1 MTTKRV
7 SVTVARLPEEAI
19 TELDE
24 RIGELWRE
32 ENIDHDND
40 ELISDDMMNTFNL
53 LTIGYDAAWTEVE
66 RLSAALEEAEKE
78 KDKAIDLLGDNLDDK
93 AALILRH
100 GKEITELRD
109 RLYEVNQ
116 DAETEQKLNDTLHET
131 NKELRK
137 KLVEAQQT
145 IARQH
150 SKEYG
155 IYNTADCEMFT
166 ASKEEV
172 WNYLQNN
179 TTVFQCYSVVM
190 DGKTVITSEP
200 SAGANGKLDECTLDE
215 FFQRFEDEGIIICR
229 LVALGNKEG
238 SDKS

>member
-24 RIGELWRE
+24 RIEELWRE

-145 IARQH
+145 IARQRKALERILNCTGIGYE
-150 SKEYG
+150 SAWRTSLLIAKE
-155 IYNTADCEMFT
+155 
-166 ASKEEV
+166 
-172 WNYLQNN
+172 
-179 TTVFQCYSVVM
+179 
-190 DGKTVITSEP
+190 
-200 SAGANGKLDECTLDE
+200 
-215 FFQRFEDEGIIICR
+215 
-229 LVALGNKEG
+229 ALGGNKEG
-238 SDKS
+238 SDKA